1 MAEMVFVLIAR
12 GSTEIG
18 TNIRNTAWHKVSN
31 LRTKYFDFTEVG
43 RLNLHPVD
51 DIYSV

>member
-18 TNIRNTAWHKVSN
+18 TNIRNTAWHKVSKLAN
-31 LRTKYFDFTEVG
+31 EIFCFYRSWAVEFA
-43 RLNLHPVD
+43 
-51 DIYSV
+51 S